1 MLHRLFYLFPKKSQ
15 VHAVVDELE
24 KKDIDYGRMHTL
36 AKDGVDLNGLPLAT
50 ARQSSN
56 FGAKLESWFWGAN
69 LLIFF
74 IALGLI
80 LFAAFSNSWYLVL
93 IGLFV
98 ATANVL
104 LGNYFVSKVPRV
116 HLDQFRGA
124 LSHGEILLM
133 VDVPHWRVREI
144 DQVVTHH
151 HPEAYPGGVGWTI
164 DALHI

>member
-1 MLHRLFYLFPKKSQ
+1 MLRRLFYLFPEKPQ
-15 VHAVVDELE
+15 VQAVMDEL
-24 KKDIDYGRMHTL
+24 KKKGIGYERMHTL
-36 AKDGVDLNGLPLAT
+36 AKDGVDLDGLPLAT
-50 ARQSSN
+50 ARQSSD
-56 FGAKLESWFWGAN
+56 FGAKLESWFWGVN

-80 LFAAFSNSWYLVL
+80 LFAAFSSSWYLAL
-93 IGLFV
+93 LGLFV
-98 ATANVL
+98 ATANVW

-144 DQVVTHH
+144 DQVVTRH

-164 DALHI
+164 EALHI